1 LNRKCAFLVGTAAN
15 NLQKKFRTLAM
26 SPRLLIINCA
36 SPYFF
41 YIPMGTFGLCDYLGQ
56 RNLFARIFNPAL
68 YHAGEVKAQLLAAL
82 TAVQPTHV
90 GFVLHWQE
98 TAHGLLAELA
108 TVKAWNSEAVTFC
121 GGFTAAY
128 FAEDLLATQAG
139 LDYVIV
145 GDPEEPVAQL
155 LLGRPPESIGN
166 LVRRDESGMVH
177 RNERYWL
184 IEQPLLDSIS
194 FAGLH
199 FLIDADR
206 YLEKINT
213 KLGFPVFLGRGC
225 VFDCAY
231 CGGSRHAFRLHSGRH
246 APVTRSLAAILAD
259 LHVLKGQT
267 RLLYICYENDLA
279 FVTALFQAIAEDE
292 ELKGHFTLHYGAWHL
307 LDRQLLECYRNAF
320 NTTGTPP
327 LFEFSPEVFSDATR
341 TAIKR
346 VPTYTIEQL
355 CLNIREIV
363 EMLNGRV
370 RIELFF
376 SRYHPA
382 ITAPMLEQEIR
393 NIFLLKHRLF
403 LQGSPQVHLCFDHLS
418 TDVGS
423 RYWEEHIENPRI
435 FSTLLHLKQ
444 GVDEGTLH
452 SFPVDNL
459 CLFIPDHLPQEFR
472 VRIEA
477 LLFVLEKLERHC
489 RELFHIL
496 FASLGERW
504 LHYVME
510 LLAPCLG
517 GEARPT
523 FFSSPPLEAL
533 LDGLEQRLSSEN
545 ELLLSI
551 PFLAD
556 LVRFSRKKLNH
567 ASLPTEPSTPTGYFV
582 INMDCVTIHEHDYLE
597 LIPFIQRFL
606 QSNGSPLVYQRT
618 VYFILNNG
626 MVALPH
632 AFYRTT
638 FKYFEQPRTL
648 ASYQSYVR
656 IKNRFNL
663 EQHDQLLSQLIKD
676 GLLLQASEPMLTL
689 SCQVDTSRTKS

>member
-1 LNRKCAFLVGTAAN
+1 
-15 NLQKKFRTLAM
+15 M

-56 RNLFARIFNPAL
+56 RHIAARMFNPAL
-68 YHAGEVKAQLLAAL
+68 YHADEVQAQLLAAL

-98 TAHGLLAELA
+98 TAHGLLTALAE
-108 TVKAWNSEAVTFC
+108 VKAWNPEVVTFC
-121 GGFTAAY
+121 GGFTASY
-128 FAEDLLATQAG
+128 FAEDLLATTAD
-139 LDYVIV
+139 LEYVIV

-155 LLGRPPESIGN
+155 LQGSPPESIAN

-177 RNERYWL
+177 RNERCWL
-184 IEQPLLDSIS
+184 IGQPLLDSIS

-231 CGGSRHAFRLHSGRH
+231 CGGSRHAFRLHSGRY

-279 FVTALFQAIAEDE
+279 FVTALFQAIAEDK
-292 ELKGHFTLHYGAWHL
+292 ELQGHFTLHYGAWHL
-307 LDRQLLECYRNAF
+307 LDRQFLESYRSAF
-320 NTTGTPP
+320 NITVTPP
-327 LFEFSPEVFSDATR
+327 LFEFSPEVFSDTTR
-341 TAIKR
+341 AAIKR
-346 VPTYTIEQL
+346 VPTYTIEHL
-355 CLNIREIV
+355 CQNIREIGV
-363 EMLNGRV
+363 ALNGQV
-370 RIELFF
+370 RIEVFF

-382 ITAPMLEQEIR
+382 ITAPMLEQEIM

-403 LQGSPQVHLCFDHLS
+403 LQGSPQVRLCFDHLS

-423 RYWEEHIENPRI
+423 RYWEEYVANPRT
-435 FSTLLHLKQ
+435 FFTLLHLKQ
-444 GVDEGTLH
+444 GVDEGALH
-452 SFPVDNL
+452 PFPVDNL
-459 CLFIPDHLPQEFR
+459 CLFIPEHLPREFR
-472 VRIEA
+472 MRNEA

-496 FASLGERW
+496 FAARGERW
-504 LHYVME
+504 LCDVME
-510 LLAPCLG
+510 VLAPRLAG
-517 GEARPT
+517 DASAT
-523 FFSSPPLEAL
+523 FFSSPPLDAVLE
-533 LDGLEQRLSSEN
+533 GLERLLATDSESS
-545 ELLLSI
+545 LSM
-551 PFLAD
+551 PFLRD

-567 ASLPTEPSTPTGYFV
+567 VSLPVEPCGPSTPTGYFV
-582 INMDCVTIHEHDYLE
+582 INLDCVTIHEHDYLD

-606 QSNGSPLVYQRT
+606 KSNGSPLVYQRT
-618 VYFILNNG
+618 VYLILNNG
-626 MVALPH
+626 MVALSH
-632 AFYRTT
+632 SFYRTT
-638 FKYFEQPRTL
+638 LKYFEQPRTL
-648 ASYQSYVR
+648 AAYQVYVR
-656 IKNRFNL
+656 GNNRLNF
-663 EQHDQLLSQLIKD
+663 EQHHQLLNQLIKE
-676 GLLLQASEPMLTL
+676 GFLLQIPGSMAALPCQSASN
-689 SCQVDTSRTKS
+689 CVKI